1 MLQGAKNLLKKHF
14 GYNEFRKAQEKVLE
28 SILKKEDTVALCY
41 RSRKVNL
48 LSDTCINF

>member
-28 SILKKEDTVALCY
+28 SILKKEDTVGIMLQEQESQFVIRY
-41 RSRKVNL
+41 L
-48 LSDTCINF
+48 H